1 MQTAVGGALMLVG
14 VPMLILPGP
23 GLLDIGG
30 GAVIAAGGVKKMRG
44 K

>member
-1 MQTAVGGALMLVG
+1 MQEKRISRGIRLGKLA
-14 VPMLILPGP
+14 
-23 GLLDIGG
+23 IGG